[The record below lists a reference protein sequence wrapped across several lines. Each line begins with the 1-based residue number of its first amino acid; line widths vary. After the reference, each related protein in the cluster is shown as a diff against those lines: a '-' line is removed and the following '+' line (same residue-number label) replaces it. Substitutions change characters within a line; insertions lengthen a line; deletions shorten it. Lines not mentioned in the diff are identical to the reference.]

1 MNCTIHFSFTNFSGS
16 KGDATILQPNI
27 MCAVPTVL
35 DKIYKGINSKI
46 SASGPFMAKLV
57 DFCVRYRATWVRRG
71 YDTPIM
77 NKLIFSK
84 FRAMVGGRVR
94 VLLSGG
100 APLAEESHQFIRTA
114 LCTALHQG
122 TVNLDY

>member
-1 MNCTIHFSFTNFSGS
+1 
-16 KGDATILQPNI
+16 

-122 TVNLDY
+122 TANLDYYFYQL